1 MQKQIVHIY
10 FEHLF
15 MFTGQINEWN
25 LHFCFFTSLLQ
36 LVNSDLK

>member
-25 LHFCFFTSLLQ
+25 LHFWS
-36 LVNSDLK
+36 